1 MSSRRRRSS
10 ASIARDSL
18 ELGLAA
24 PEVIARRM
32 TQFWL
37 AGSRPSRR
45 DQLEFY
51 RMSAEKVAAFQESW
65 NAMFLELCRANF
77 ELGLAFMGWP
87 WSAASRDASARLS
100 AQSQKAL
107 TAILGAGLAPVR
119 RRAVG
124 NVKRLRRAPPRKLR
138 W

>member
-1 MSSRRRRSS
+1 MSTRRRSS
-10 ASIARDSL
+10 RSIARDSL

-24 PEVIARRM
+24 PEVIARRVA
-32 TQFWL
+32 QFWL

-51 RMSAEKVAAFQESW
+51 RMSAEKAAAFQESW
-65 NAMFLELCRANF
+65 NAMFLELYRATF
-77 ELGLAFMGWP
+77 ELGLSFMGWP
-87 WSAASRDASARLS
+87 WSATASKDVSARLA

-124 NVKRLRRAPPRKLR
+124 NVRRLRRARPRKLR
-138 W
+138 